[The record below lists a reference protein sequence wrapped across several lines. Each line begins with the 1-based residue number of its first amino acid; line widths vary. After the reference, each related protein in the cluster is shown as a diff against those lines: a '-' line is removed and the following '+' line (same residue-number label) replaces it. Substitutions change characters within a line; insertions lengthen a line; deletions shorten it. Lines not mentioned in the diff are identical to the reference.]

1 MRCYRCMKEYDD
13 KYDICP
19 YCGYIMTA
27 DMGQAYQ
34 LSPGTLLGGRYWIGV
49 VLGMGGF
56 GITYKAF
63 DTKLNVV
70 VAIKEYYPMG
80 LVKRDRHSTQI
91 TYHTKDQ
98 EEEFRS
104 GLHRFLEEARNL
116 AKFSKHPNI
125 VDVFHFFKENGTG
138 YIVMEYLDG
147 VSMKYF
153 LKANEG
159 QISVLYAKEIMLA
172 IAEALKALHATGIL
186 HQDVSP
192 DNIFLCSNGK
202 IKLIDFGA
210 SRLSVT
216 DESSREVIVKPGYA
230 PPEQYHKGE
239 RQGPWTDIY
248 ALGATFYCA
257 VTGCVPPEA
266 AERVKEDTLLKPSE
280 WNEDIPAYI
289 DTAILKAM
297 ALDEKSRFQ
306 KVQDFS
312 DVLTKCKV
320 VSVPKTQKEKRQQ
333 KRRLAKCVCSIA
345 MLVIF
350 VVLAGFYQ
358 RIGETESVQGE
369 ISIWLCAEEGENPER
384 LKSYYEKISRK
395 LLEKYYPKIKVTI
408 QVEEEKYYKDKL
420 LQALKKDDGP
430 VLFESMDIGENLQS
444 YACNLADFVECIE
457 EKNNYYFLSDYSTY
471 ISDEKRLPVGFE
483 MPVFYV
489 LQNGENDNSKFSVP
503 SGEIDSK
510 NIYSDENQK
519 EILQR
524 FLLGEI
530 PFLYATTSDYE
541 EIMAAYESFVE
552 QKRVNGAIYIYS
564 GKNSEDSL
572 KFASFS
578 INNNSSNHEKK
589 MAELYLKYLL
599 SYEGQQ
605 LLYMDTDSPR
615 EALCINCRAD
625 ILDRKNVRK
634 KLSVLDTG
642 LENYQ

>member
-1 MRCYRCMKEYDD
+1 MKEYDD

-19 YCGYIMTA
+19 HCGYIMSA
-27 DMGQAYQ
+27 DIGPAYQ
-34 LSPGTLLGGRYWIGV
+34 LSPGTMIGGRYWIGM

-63 DTKLNVV
+63 DTKLNVI

-98 EEEFRS
+98 EEEFHS

-153 LKANEG
+153 LKVNEG
-159 QISVLYAKEIMLA
+159 QISVLYAKEIVLA

-186 HQDVSP
+186 HRDVSP

-230 PPEQYHKGE
+230 PPEQYYKDE
-239 RQGPWTDIY
+239 KQGPWTDIY
-248 ALGATFYCA
+248 GLGATFYCA

-266 AERVKEDTLLKPSE
+266 AERLEEDTLLKPSE
-280 WNEDIPAYI
+280 WNDAIPAYI
-289 DTAILKAM
+289 DAAILKAM
-297 ALDEKSRFQ
+297 ALDAKSRFQ
-306 KVQDFS
+306 KIQDFS

-320 VSVPKTQKEKRQQ
+320 VSVPKTKREKKQQ
-333 KRRLAKCVCSIA
+333 QRRFTKCACSIA
-345 MLVIF
+345 MFVLF
-350 VVLAGFYQ
+350 VVLAGYYQ
-358 RIGETESVQGE
+358 RIGKPENVQGE
-369 ISIWLCAEEGENPER
+369 ISIWLCAEEGENAET
-384 LKSYYEKISRK
+384 LKAYYEKISRK
-395 LLEKYYPKIKVTI
+395 LLEKHYPQIKVTI
-408 QVEEEKYYKDKL
+408 QVEEETYYRDRL
-420 LQALKKDDGP
+420 LQALQEDAGP
-430 VLFESMDIGENLQS
+430 VLFESMDTGENLQP
-444 YACNLADFVECIE
+444 YACDLTKFVDYIE
-457 EKNNYYFLSDYSTY
+457 AKDNYYFLSDYTTY

-483 MPVFYV
+483 IPVFYV
-489 LQNGENDNSKFSVP
+489 LQKEENDNSDFSVP
-503 SGEIDSK
+503 SGEIETEY
-510 NIYSDENQK
+510 IYRGEHQK
-519 EILQR
+519 EILQQ

-530 PFLYATTSDYE
+530 PFLYATTSDYK
-541 EIMAAYESFVE
+541 EIMTAYDSFVSAN
-552 QKRVNGAIYIYS
+552 RVNGTIHIYS
-564 GKNSEDSL
+564 VNNSEDSL
-572 KFASFS
+572 KFTSFS
-578 INNNSSNHEKK
+578 INNNISNDEKK
-589 MAELYLKYLL
+589 MAELYLEYLL

-605 LLYMDTDSPR
+605 LLYMETDSPF

-625 ILDRKNVRK
+625 TLDRKDVRR
-634 KLSVLDTG
+634 KLSVLDTE
-642 LENYQ
+642 LEHYQ